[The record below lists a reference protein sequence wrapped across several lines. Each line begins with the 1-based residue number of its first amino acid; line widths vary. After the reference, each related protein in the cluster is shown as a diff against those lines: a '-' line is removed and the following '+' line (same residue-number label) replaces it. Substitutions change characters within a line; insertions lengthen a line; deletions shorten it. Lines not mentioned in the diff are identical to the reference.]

1 MNRPAGGAGRA
12 CRPARGKLIIT
23 AHRARNQNRMLQ
35 QWREFLEARGA
46 SFSGDAVTGFAGP
59 AADADTDTPDIL
71 ADLGPRGIL
80 AVSGADAG
88 RFLQG
93 QLTCNVDE
101 VTAEHSTLG
110 ACCTNK
116 GRMVSSFR
124 MLAAT
129 DGFLL
134 GMHRELVARLRD
146 HLQKFS
152 VFYKAEMSDASDR
165 ILRIGCAGPRVGE
178 ALGNHF
184 SSLPD
189 SVNQV
194 VRRDGNVLVRVHGN
208 GPRYEAWIDADTA
221 RQLWDD
227 VAAVA
232 QPVSWNEWLLGEIA
246 SGVAFVAPETCEE
259 FLPQMLNYHAVD
271 GISFNKGCY
280 TGQEIVAR
288 MQYRGNLKRTLH
300 RVVVRD
306 TSEAPVAG
314 TPVFASGHAQAVGT
328 FAVAALR
335 QGLGAEGLCVIQRD
349 SAEAGG
355 LHAGSPDGP
364 ALKLPAP

>member
-1 MNRPAGGAGRA
+1 
-12 CRPARGKLIIT
+12 
-23 AHRARNQNRMLQ
+23 MLQ

-46 SFSGDAVTGFAGP
+46 SFSGEAVSGFGDPAPGADIDAT
-59 AADADTDTPDIL
+59 DIL

-80 AVSGADAG
+80 AVSGPDAG

-124 MLAAT
+124 MLAGE

-134 GMHRELVARLRD
+134 GMHRALVPQLLE

-165 ILRIGCAGPRVGE
+165 VLRIGCAGPRVGE
-178 ALGNHF
+178 ALGKHF
-184 SSLPD
+184 SGLPD

-194 VRRDGNVLVRVHGN
+194 VRRDGNTLVRVHGS
-208 GPRYEAWIDADTA
+208 GPRYEAWVDADTA
-221 RQLWDD
+221 PQLWDD

-232 QPVSWNEWLLGEIA
+232 RPVPWNEWLLGEIA
-246 SGVAFVAPETCEE
+246 SGIAFVAPETREE

-300 RVVVRD
+300 RVVVREAA
-306 TSEAPVAG
+306 EAPTAG

-349 SAEAGG
+349 AVEAGD
-355 LHAGSPDGP
+355 LHAGSPEGP
-364 ALKLPAP
+364 VLELPAP